1 MPDNKYMAVSE
12 RISDMCLLWYM
23 NSVDRGDDLKHI
35 IQYVNLKHV
44 RQMFLSNETVLTSL
58 DPNKRHINI
67 GTGVGFME
75 YTNKKYFSYKLDTVD
90 LGNGVIDPMFK
101 MCQKELNVKQDY
113 IIKMM
118 RSSAADDFTITNLDP
133 FNNFNRWDNAIFN
146 RFVPLRLGLISKE
159 NIDKFNENMKKYV
172 DQITI
177 ITSIKDDYPSL
188 ELFPNAKITTI
199 DDNNKSSIEY
209 DL

>member
-1 MPDNKYMAVSE
+1 MPNNKYMAVSE
-12 RISDMCLLWYM
+12 RISDICLLWYM

-58 DPNKRHINI
+58 DPNKRHINV

-146 RFVPLRLGLISKE
+146 RFVPLRMGLISKE

-177 ITSIKDDYPSL
+177 ITSIEDDYPSL
-188 ELFPNAKITTI
+188 ELFPNAKIITI

-209 DL
+209 DI